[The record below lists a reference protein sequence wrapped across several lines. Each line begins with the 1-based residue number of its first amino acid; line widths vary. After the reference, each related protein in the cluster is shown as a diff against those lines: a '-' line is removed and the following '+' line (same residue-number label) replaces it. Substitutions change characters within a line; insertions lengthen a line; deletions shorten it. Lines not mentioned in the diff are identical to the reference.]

1 MAQRRMLLTLHW
13 IGPNMSPDVLA
24 DLAPTSVLRAG
35 INLSN
40 FLLVTGIRSTG
51 DPEGVAPDLANEVAM
66 RLDVPIKYVP
76 FKSFGELADMAASG
90 IWDVGLIGA
99 EPQRA
104 RRSHLAP
111 PTPKSSNISSAILFI
126 IESSPK
132 GSTCWTRR
140 RL

>member
-1 MAQRRMLLTLHW
+1 
-13 IGPNMSPDVLA
+13 MSPNVLA
-24 DLAPTSVLRAG
+24 DLAPTGFLREG

-40 FLLVTGIRSTG
+40 FLLVTVLRPTG

-104 RRSHLAP
+104 KTIAFSPAY
-111 PTPKSSNISSAILFI
+111 AE
-126 IESSPK
+126 IEQHI
-132 GSTCWTRR
+132 
-140 RL
+140 